1 MKSKRAK
8 KAGKVLRSKKY
19 FCCTELMMVRN
30 ENLTPPQSQMSC
42 ACGEHTLPGQSAPGK
57 ADLFRSKIAA
67 HLYH

>member
-8 KAGKVLRSKKY
+8 KAEKVIRGKKY
-19 FCCTELMMVRN
+19 SCITDLMIVRN
-30 ENLTPPQSQMSC
+30 GVLTHPLSQTSC
-42 ACGEHTLPGQSAPGK
+42 ACGEHTLPGQNAPGK